1 VIGLGVSGVLLTA
14 GVLRYRALAARN
26 VAPRLASAEP
36 FSAPEPLSPPP
47 RQPGADTARDMRDR
61 EAEVAAASEPA
72 PATTPAR
79 ATPTAAD
86 PEPGPQAPEPVS
98 LSDVHL
104 VVYTTSWCGVCRR
117 AKSWMN
123 SQGIAYE
130 DRDVETS
137 SENLREM
144 RALNPR
150 GSVPTFDVEGT
161 VLVGFS
167 ERALVSSMQRAAQRR
182 VDRRNY

>member
-1 VIGLGVSGVLLTA
+1 VSGILLTA
-14 GVLRYRALAARN
+14 GVVRYRALTARN
-26 VAPRLASAEP
+26 VAPWLAPAAPLST
-36 FSAPEPLSPPP
+36 PEPLPPP
-47 RQPGADTARDMRDR
+47 PPQPGADRAREIRDR
-61 EAEVAAASEPA
+61 EAEVVAAAPEPA
-72 PATTPAR
+72 PANTLAR
-79 ATPTAAD
+79 ATPTPAE
-86 PEPGPQAPEPVS
+86 PEPQAPEPVS

-182 VDRRNY
+182 ADRRNY